1 MYMHI
6 YSNGAFH
13 IAGPT
18 YIVYSEEHSDA
29 ALELSDFLRE
39 LCEIPCEIDQYHM
52 SESIAD
58 WGIWNENNITEC
70 AKNNG
75 FVLLICSSIM
85 FKYLSDP
92 DNNPCIKMK
101 AGYINTLALN
111 VLIRDATVTRCIIP
125 VCFDKTST
133 ETVPSSLRGRT
144 IYSLSYSELMQADPG
159 SNVNTIL
166 GKSEFESLR
175 SLVFR
180 LRGEAEVDKPP
191 LGKSY

>member
-1 MYMHI
+1 MYMRM
-6 YSNGAFH
+6 YCNDAFH

-18 YIVYSEEHSDA
+18 YIIYSEEHSDA
-29 ALELSDFLRE
+29 ALELSNFLRE
-39 LCEIPCEIDQYHM
+39 LCGIPCEIDQYHM
-52 SESIAD
+52 SKSIAD
-58 WGIWNENNITEC
+58 WGVWNENYIKEC
-70 AKNNG
+70 AKNNV

-85 FKYLSDP
+85 LKHLSDP

-111 VLIRDATVTRCIIP
+111 VLIRDATVTRYIIP

-133 ETVPSSLRGRT
+133 ENVPSSLRGRT
-144 IYSLSYSELMQADPG
+144 IYSLSYSELMQADP
-159 SNVNTIL
+159 SSDINTIL
-166 GKSEFESLR
+166 DKSEFESLR

-180 LRGEAEVDKPP
+180 LRGETEVNKPP